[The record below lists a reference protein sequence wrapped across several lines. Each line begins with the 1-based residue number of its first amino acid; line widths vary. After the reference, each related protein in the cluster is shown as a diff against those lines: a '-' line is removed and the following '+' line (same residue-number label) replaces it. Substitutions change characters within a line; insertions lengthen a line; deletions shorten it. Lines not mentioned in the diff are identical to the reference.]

1 MQISF
6 INLLSSINLIILM
19 NKIIVLNS
27 PSNRQTRLQ
36 RTKYSSTKFYYLCKN
51 NSAANSFNLKII
63 KSEGGRAIFSGVLK
77 SHINILSEPLLS

>member
-19 NKIIVLNS
+19 NKVVLNS
-27 PSNRQTRLQ
+27 SQQTTRLQ
-36 RTKYSSTKFYYLCKN
+36 CTIYSNTGFYYLCKN
-51 NSAANSFNLKII
+51 NSAADSFNLKII

>member
-19 NKIIVLNS
+19 NKVVLNS

-36 RTKYSSTKFYYLCKN
+36 RTKYSTTKFYYLCKN

>member
-19 NKIIVLNS
+19 NKDNFNFS
-27 PSNRQTRLQ
+27 QQTTRLQ
-36 RTKYSSTKFYYLCKN
+36 HTIYRITRFYYLCKN
-51 NSAANSFNLKII
+51 NSADDSFNLKII

>member
-1 MQISF
+1 MQIFSF

-19 NKIIVLNS
+19 TKVVLNS
-27 PSNRQTRLQ
+27 SRQTTRLQ
-36 RTKYSSTKFYYLCKN
+36 RTIYSTTRFYYLCKN
-51 NSAANSFNLKII
+51 NSAADSFNLKII

>member
-19 NKIIVLNS
+19 NKVVLNS
-27 PSNRQTRLQ
+27 SRQTTRLQ
-36 RTKYSSTKFYYLCKN
+36 RTIYSSTIFYYLCKN
-51 NSAANSFNLKII
+51 NSADDSFNLKII

>member
-6 INLLSSINLIILM
+6 INHLSSINLIILM
-19 NKIIVLNS
+19 NKVVLNS
-27 PSNRQTRLQ
+27 SQQTTRLQ
-36 RTKYSSTKFYYLCKN
+36 RTIYSTTRFDYLCKI
-51 NSAANSFNLKII
+51 NSADDSFNLKII

>member
-19 NKIIVLNS
+19 NKDNFNFS
-27 PSNRQTRLQ
+27 QQTTRLQ
-36 RTKYSSTKFYYLCKN
+36 HTIYKTTRFYYLCKN
-51 NSAANSFNLKII
+51 NSAADSFNLEII